1 MKKIIKKLISKNHKK
16 GFTLIEMLIV
26 LVVVGLLMAII
37 IPNVSGQRKRINQQ
51 AAENIAEIL
60 TTQYNTYVIAEG
72 QTDSVTLAELE
83 TKGYITSKQ
92 KEQAIKLLN
101 IDEKSKIEPP
111 ITVPEVK

>member
-1 MKKIIKKLISKNHKK
+1 MKKIIRKLNSKKHKK

-60 TTQYNTYVIAEG
+60 TTQYNTYVIAESPQG
-72 QTDSVTLAELE
+72 SVTLAELE

-92 KEQAIKLLN
+92 KDQAVKLLN
-101 IDEKSKIEPP
+101 IEETSEIKPP
-111 ITVPEVK
+111 IVVPEVD